1 MANKKSARKG
11 RRKASYSI
19 PFKTSDEQA
28 DILADLCKLTGFDEN
43 KSLTVALAT
52 ANKLAKG
59 ELVALTIPVAVERT
73 VVAVNACLAEMV
85 KLGFI
90 PDSGVHLRIDDR
102 GEAVVWVQDDE
113 VCRDFNPFVDR
124 GQPSVH

>member
-1 MANKKSARKG
+1 MSKKTSRKAS
-11 RRKASYSI
+11 RKASYSV

-28 DILADLCKLTGFDEN
+28 DMLADLCKLTGFDEN

-52 ANKLAKG
+52 AQKLARG
-59 ELVALTIPVAVERT
+59 ELVALTIPAAVERT
-73 VVAVNACLAEMV
+73 VLAVNACLSEMA

-90 PDSGVHLRIDDR
+90 PDTGVHLRIDDR